1 MKELE
6 LETNYEVQ
14 IILEP
19 NEKMFASDVYA
30 IMIRNLI
37 KNANE
42 KSTCTIFDKDGIKRF
57 TDDLDSS
64 QLEDDVRFIF
74 FNKPSKIFGT
84 DVLCFFTSDLLE
96 DEEGLFINL
105 ETLWD
110 DLEYNH
116 ITGKIRFYEL
126 HDYINYQ

>member
-42 KSTCTIFDKDGIKRF
+42 KSTCTIFDKDGIKQCF
-57 TDDLDSS
+57 MC
-64 QLEDDVRFIF
+64 
-74 FNKPSKIFGT
+74 SKIGNKSSK
-84 DVLCFFTSDLLE
+84 CP
-96 DEEGLFINL
+96 N
-105 ETLWD
+105 
-110 DLEYNH
+110 
-116 ITGKIRFYEL
+116 
-126 HDYINYQ
+126 

>member
-1 MKELE
+1 
-6 LETNYEVQ
+6 
-14 IILEP
+14 
-19 NEKMFASDVYA
+19 MFASDVYA

-37 KNANE
+37 KDVKE
-42 KSTCTIFDKDGIKRF
+42 KSICKIFDKDGIKRF

-74 FNKPSKIFGT
+74 FNNSSKIFGT
-84 DVLCFFTSDLLE
+84 NVLCFFTSDLLE

-110 DLEYNH
+110 DEEYNH
-116 ITGKIRFYEL
+116 ITGKIRFYKL

>member
-1 MKELE
+1 MKTLE

-30 IMIRNLI
+30 IIVRNLI
-37 KNANE
+37 KDANE
-42 KSTCTIFDKDGIKRF
+42 RSICKIFDKDGIKRF
-57 TDDLDSS
+57 TDDLDGS
-64 QLEDDVRFIF
+64 QIEDDARFII
-74 FNKPSKIFGT
+74 FNNQSKIFGT
-84 DVLCFFTSDLLE
+84 NVLCFFTSDLLE

-110 DLEYNH
+110 DEEYNH
-116 ITGKIRFYEL
+116 ITGKIRFYKL